1 METKNPL
8 DNLTQEQDQLIR
20 LLASRYLRQENRFYH
35 IDHPNQPLSRR
46 DVEQTFM
53 RTVGQELPEIVLTPE
68 TLKTVFKVGIQLQHT
83 SQEHTVPVWSGQLRS
98 YPGQEG
104 RLIWNA
110 NGTATINTWRM
121 PAYRQRGVNQA
132 SYGRFGPLLKTL
144 FPNPA
149 ERKRVLDWV
158 AWTLQNENDRPA
170 WSLLLY
176 SKAKGTGKS
185 TFCDVLKALHGI
197 ANSTTQNNVDS
208 LVTRFNT
215 QVLVSRLVVCEE
227 LSLKSESRQSNALKT
242 YITDADTL
250 TERKGREA
258 ERTPLISCFVFTTN
272 HLPTWLESGERRYY
286 IVQTDHD
293 GHASGPRAA
302 AFAEVV
308 AGVYEALANPDEVA
322 ALYNALMQRR
332 VSESFNPKSLNTERD
347 GTAVMRQLLG
357 TSGETMLEQLAEYLD
372 SSGHGVIPQS
382 EVQDHITKELRQN
395 GNRTRHMMQELGW
408 SYAKLKWGGKDYAR
422 VLWIKPGFHVADGNV
437 IKPDGGV
444 EAISEHLR
452 EGEFD

>member
-8 DNLTQEQDQLIR
+8 NDLTQEQDQLIR

-35 IDHPNQPLSRR
+35 IDQPNQALSRR

-53 RTVGQELPEIVLTPE
+53 RAVGQELPAMALTPE
-68 TLKTVFKVGIQLQHT
+68 TLKTVFKVAIQLQHT

-132 SYGRFGPLLKTL
+132 RYGRFGPLFKTL

-149 ERKRVLDWV
+149 ERRRVLDWV
-158 AWTLQNENDRPA
+158 AWTLQNESDRPA

-185 TFCDVLKALHGI
+185 TFCDVLKQLHGVE
-197 ANSTTQNNVDS
+197 NSTTQNNVDS

-227 LSLKSESRQSNALKT
+227 LSLRSESRQSNALKT
-242 YITDADTL
+242 YITDTDVL
-250 TERKGREA
+250 SERKGREA
-258 ERTPLISCFVFTTN
+258 ERLPMVSCFVFTTN

-286 IVQTDHD
+286 IVETDHD

-332 VSESFNPKSLNTERD
+332 ISDDFNPKSLNTERD
-347 GTAVMRQLLG
+347 GTAVMQQLLG
-357 TSGETMLEQLAEYLD
+357 TSGETMLEQLAEFLD
-372 SSGHGVIPQS
+372 SSGCGVIPQS

-408 SYAKLKWGGKDYAR
+408 SYAKLSGAGKTTR
-422 VLWIKPGFHVADGNV
+422 GFSGSNRASTSPTGTSSNRMEW
-437 IKPDGGV
+437 P
-444 EAISEHLR
+444 R
-452 EGEFD
+452 